1 MTKRR
6 KGLTNAH
13 TCCNFTPFESP
24 LCMINETL
32 DFLVAQLNEY
42 IRIKTGDSNKAR
54 LAKLT
59 SGGNEIAGTNT
70 LICQVVNLEE
80 ERIGKAQLPLAP
92 PVGSGFPIRNPE
104 IKLNICMLIAANPQ
118 DEDGDYR
125 TSLQLL
131 SLAITFFQFR
141 HYFTAENSPS
151 MPSDVDSLIVELYPI
166 SLENQSY
173 LWGALGV
180 KYRPSVVYK
189 IRMIK
194 ILEDSVLGSATS
206 PRDIQVQLASQS

>member
-1 MTKRR
+1 
-6 KGLTNAH
+6 
-13 TCCNFTPFESP
+13 
-24 LCMINETL
+24 MINETL

-42 IRIKTGDSNKAR
+42 IRIKTGDSNKVR

-59 SGGNEIAGTNT
+59 SGGQEISGTNT

-80 ERIGKAQLPLAP
+80 ERIGKVQLPHAP
-92 PVGSGFPIRNPE
+92 AVGSSFPTRNPE
-104 IKLNICMLIAANPQ
+104 IKLNIFMLISANPQ

-131 SLAITFFQFR
+131 SLAITFFQYR
-141 HYFTAENSPS
+141 HYFSAENSPS
-151 MPSDVDSLIVELYPI
+151 IPSDVDSLVVELYPV

-189 IRMIK
+189 IRMVK
-194 ILEDSVLGSATS
+194 ILEDNVLGAAST
-206 PRDIQVQLASQS
+206 PRDIQIQSASQS